1 MWFAAIHFEL
11 IYIEEV
17 DTSFSFMGFM
27 FCLLNED

>member
-27 FCLLNED
+27 DLAY